1 MAGEAKLDST
11 EERKTITVLDK
22 FTGLAYANRCF
33 ARCHK
38 GDFAGAIADCDQ
50 AVRITPR
57 LAESYLNRAAARTM
71 VGDDLVVSRCVNSVG
86 TRFTG
91 EN

>member
-1 MAGEAKLDST
+1 MSQ
-11 EERKTITVLDK
+11 
-22 FTGLAYANRCF
+22 
-33 ARCHK
+33 